1 MGKNLI
7 QQRRGKGSIFKSHSF
22 RYVAKVGVRN
32 VSNTKAKIL
41 DIIHCPGHSGPLI
54 ELMYEDK
61 QRGYIIAPE
70 GVKVGDFIYI
80 GEKAPIK
87 EGSIMQLV
95 DIPEGTSIYNIEVK
109 PGDGGKLVR
118 SAGTFA
124 RVVTKLPDKII
135 VELPSKKQKEF
146 NPKCRAIIGVVAGG
160 GKLEK
165 PLLKAGNAY
174 YKMRVKNRRWP
185 RVSGTSMNA
194 VAHPFGGSRSSHK
207 GKINIAP
214 RNAPPGRKVGKLR
227 PRKTGRKKIK
237 IAVNKK

>member
-7 QQRRGKGSIFKSHSF
+7 QQRRGKGSIFRAPSF
-22 RYVAKVGVRN
+22 RYVGKVGIRSI
-32 VSNTKAKIL
+32 SNTKAKIL

-61 QRGYIIAPE
+61 QKGYIIAPE
-70 GVKVGDFIYI
+70 GVKVGEFIHI
-80 GEKAPIK
+80 GEEAQIK
-87 EGSIMQLV
+87 SGNIIQLKN
-95 DIPEGTSIYNIEVK
+95 IPEGTLIYNIEVK

-118 SAGTFA
+118 AAGTFA
-124 RVVTKLPDKII
+124 KVVSKLPDRIV
-135 VELPSKKQKEF
+135 VELPSKKQKYF

-174 YKMRVKNRRWP
+174 YKMRAKNRRWP
-185 RVSGTSMNA
+185 KVSGTSMNA

-227 PRKTGRKKIK
+227 PKKTGRKKIRIK
-237 IAVNKK
+237 INKK